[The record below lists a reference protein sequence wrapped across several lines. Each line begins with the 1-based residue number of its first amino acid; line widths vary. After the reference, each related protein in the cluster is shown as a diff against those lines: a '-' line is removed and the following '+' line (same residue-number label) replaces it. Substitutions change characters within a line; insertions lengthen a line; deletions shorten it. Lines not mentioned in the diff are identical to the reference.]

1 MAKFRLAVLALS
13 TLVAIGL
20 AGCAATPTKNAQA
33 DDGAYEWVTPLGSNV
48 PVKVKKGQAVQGV
61 SPTGTLTAEQTA
73 QAIRGGGAPAPKSGS

>member
-1 MAKFRLAVLALS
+1 MAKFRLAVLAFS

-33 DDGAYEWVTPLGSNV
+33 DDGEYEWVTPLGSNV
-48 PVKVKKGQAVQGV
+48 PVKVRKGQTVQGI

-73 QAIRGGGAPAPKSGS
+73 QAVRGSGAPAAKGGN